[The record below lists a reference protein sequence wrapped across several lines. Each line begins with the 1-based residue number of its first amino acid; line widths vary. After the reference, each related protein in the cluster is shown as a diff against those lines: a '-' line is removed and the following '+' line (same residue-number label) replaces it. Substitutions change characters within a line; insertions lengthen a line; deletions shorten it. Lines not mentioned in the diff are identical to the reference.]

1 MAFIEGKLTVT
12 TANPS
17 ISVDLPIHA
26 VGDMPRAEEG
36 AICWEPDAK
45 RIYVYAPNNDGELIW
60 QETQR
65 Q

>member
-1 MAFIEGKLTVT
+1 MAFIPAKLTVN

-17 ISVDLPIHA
+17 VSVDLPLHLKGA
-26 VGDMPRAEEG
+26 MPRAEVG
-36 AICWEPDAK
+36 AICWEPTAK
-45 RIYVYAPNNDGELIW
+45 RIYVYAPNSDGDLVW

>member
-1 MAFIEGKLTVT
+1 MFPGKLTVN

-17 ISVDLPIHA
+17 EAVLLPIHSITA
-26 VGDMPRAEEG
+26 FPRAAEG
-36 AICWEPDAK
+36 SILWNPDNK
-45 RIYVYAPNNDGELIW
+45 KIYVYAPNSDGDLVW

>member
-1 MAFIEGKLTVT
+1 MPFIPAKLTVN

-17 ISVDLPIHA
+17 VSVDLPIHPRD
-26 VGDMPRAEEG
+26 GMPRAEEG

-45 RIYVYAPNNDGELIW
+45 RIYVYAPNSDGELIW

>member
-1 MAFIEGKLTVT
+1 MAFIDGKLTVT

-17 ISVDLPIHA
+17 ISVDLPIH
-26 VGDMPRAEEG
+26 VIGDMPRAEEG
-36 AICWEPDAK
+36 AICWEPVAK
-45 RIYVYAPNNDGELIW
+45 KIYVYAPNNDGYLIW

>member
-12 TANPS
+12 TANQS

-26 VGDMPRAEEG
+26 IGDMPRAEEG
-36 AICWEPDAK
+36 AICWEPTAK
-45 RIYVYAPNNDGELIW
+45 KIYLYAPNNDGELIW

>member
-26 VGDMPRAEEG
+26 IGDMPRAEEEHLLG
-36 AICWEPDAK
+36 TNSKENLSIRSK
-45 RIYVYAPNNDGELIW
+45 
-60 QETQR
+60 
-65 Q
+65 